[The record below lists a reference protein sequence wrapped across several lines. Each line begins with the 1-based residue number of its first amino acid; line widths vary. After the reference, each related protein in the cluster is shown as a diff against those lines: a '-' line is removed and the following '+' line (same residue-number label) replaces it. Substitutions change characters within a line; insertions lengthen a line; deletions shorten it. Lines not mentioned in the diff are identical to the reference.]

1 MLAKITCSV
10 VGASGWL
17 GLVKVAF
24 DPDGRTADF
33 RFMLLA
39 MAIVATIH
47 LLLRCY
53 VTPGR
58 EKFEAGRIQGR
69 REVIAEMNGMTRKA
83 SPEPIHLAEHRPV
96 RRRAGV
102 RV

>member
-1 MLAKITCSV
+1 MLAK
-10 VGASGWL
+10 GAC
-17 GLVKVAF
+17 GLVGVTGWAGTVKAAL
-24 DPDGRTADF
+24 DPGGMAADF
-33 RFMLLA
+33 RFVFVA

-47 LLLRCY
+47 FLLRCY

-69 REVIAEMNGMTRKA
+69 REVIAEMNGVSRSY
-83 SPEPIHLAEHRPV
+83 SPVPIRLAEHRN
-96 RRRAGV
+96 RSGA

>member
-1 MLAKITCSV
+1 MLAKIACSV
-10 VGASGWL
+10 VGTTGWA
-17 GLVKVAF
+17 GVVKAAL

-33 RFMLLA
+33 RFLLVA

-58 EKFEAGRIQGR
+58 ERFEAGRIHGR
-69 REVIAEMNGMTRKA
+69 REVIAEMNGTTRKA
-83 SPEPIHLAEHRPV
+83 SPEPIRLAAHRPV
-96 RRRAGV
+96 RRRTGV
-102 RV
+102 LN